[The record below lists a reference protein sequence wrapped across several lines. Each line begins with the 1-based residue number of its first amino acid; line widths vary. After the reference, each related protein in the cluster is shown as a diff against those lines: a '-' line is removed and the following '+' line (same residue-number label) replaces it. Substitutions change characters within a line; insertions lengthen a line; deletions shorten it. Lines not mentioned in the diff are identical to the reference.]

1 MKIELIKETNNGA
14 DWYEIRFDGKYITG
28 SSSYEVAENKY
39 NEFLAFPSSIGK
51 RVEVLKS
58 DVINVSLHSNQTI

>member
-1 MKIELIKETNNGA
+1 MKIELIKETTNGT

-28 SSSYEVAENKY
+28 SSSYEVAESRY

-51 RVEVLKS
+51 QVKVLKS
-58 DVINVSLHSNQTI
+58 DLIDVSSQSNQTI